1 MPLSLPEFVE
11 RWKAS
16 TLSERA
22 AAQSHFIDL
31 CEVLGHPHPAA
42 ADHTGE
48 SFAFEKHVCTL
59 DEGKGYADVWKR
71 GFLGWEYKGK
81 HKTLNAA
88 YAQLVRY
95 QEDLENPPLLVT
107 CDQERFEIHTNFTGT
122 RPQLYSFTLDDLLPS
137 MVLAGVPGKPS
148 TQTGFGALTST
159 TSPPTGLLGVGL
171 GGDSSPRMI
180 AFQARLQVSRRA
192 P

>member
-1 MPLSLPEFVE
+1 MPLSLVEFVE

-48 SFAFEKHVCTL
+48 SFAFEKHVSTL

-71 GFLGWEYKGK
+71 GFFGWEYKGK
-81 HKTLNAA
+81 HKNLNAA
-88 YAQLVRY
+88 DRKS
-95 QEDLENPPLLVT
+95 
-107 CDQERFEIHTNFTGT
+107 T
-122 RPQLYSFTLDDLLPS
+122 RLNSS
-137 MVLAGVPGKPS
+137 H
-148 TQTGFGALTST
+148 
-159 TSPPTGLLGVGL
+159 LG
-171 GGDSSPRMI
+171 I
-180 AFQARLQVSRRA
+180 
-192 P
+192 